1 MEREIKQTLHFR
13 QPPQE
18 VWDYLTKPELL
29 AQWLMD
35 TDFKPIVG
43 HKFTF
48 TCNAVHYCEVLEVTP
63 FKRLV
68 YSWQAN
74 SLITGQPFTSRVVWT
89 LVPKGKGTEL
99 QLVHNG
105 FTTLEDA
112 LAHEDGW
119 GRCGEKIIQLSNP
132 VKHA

>member
-1 MEREIKQTLHFR
+1 MEKEIKQTWFFR
-13 QPPQE
+13 QPPPE

-29 AQWLMD
+29 AQWLME
-35 TDFKPIVG
+35 TDFQPIVG

-68 YSWQAN
+68 YSWQAT
-74 SLITGQPFTSRVVWT
+74 SRRTGQPFISKVVWT

-99 QLVHNG
+99 HLIHNG
-105 FTTLEDA
+105 FIALEDA
-112 LAHEDGW
+112 LAHEQGW
-119 GRCGEKIIQLSNP
+119 IKCGEKMLQFEKP

>member
-1 MEREIKQTLHFR
+1 MPKEIKQTWFFQ

-29 AQWLMD
+29 AQWLMENN
-35 TDFKPIVG
+35 FQPIVG

-68 YSWQAN
+68 YSWRAN
-74 SLITGQPFTSRVVWT
+74 SLTTGQPFISKVVWT
-89 LVPKGKGTEL
+89 LAPKEKGTEL
-99 QLVHNG
+99 NLIHNG
-105 FTTLEDA
+105 FLALEDA
-112 LAHEDGW
+112 LAHEQGW
-119 GRCGEKIIQLSNP
+119 IKCGEKLVQLPNP